1 MVVFLILITTTKG
14 NNMFE
19 VLFFVVSAIVGI
31 GIFEE
36 VVVPAAGQVVDL
48 AKPVVE
54 QAIDFVKP
62 AE

>member
-1 MVVFLILITTTKG
+1 MVVFLILITTKG

>member
-1 MVVFLILITTTKG
+1 
-14 NNMFE
+14 MFE
-19 VLFFVVSAIVGI
+19 AVLFIASAIVGI

-48 AKPVVE
+48 AKPVVD

>member
-1 MVVFLILITTTKG
+1 
-14 NNMFE
+14 MFE
-19 VLFFVVSAIVGI
+19 ALFFLVSAVVGS

-36 VVVPAAGQVVDL
+36 VVVPVAGQVVDL
-48 AKPVVE
+48 AKPVVD